1 MIFLVAH
8 VAGHMVKVLLFELK
22 IALRFADSEKGV
34 FNCLLSTG
42 ALCVI
47 MRHCSALETHLTFC
61 FFTQPNATVSL
72 RIPVCELAF

>member
-42 ALCVI
+42 AL
-47 MRHCSALETHLTFC
+47 
-61 FFTQPNATVSL
+61 
-72 RIPVCELAF
+72 

>member
-47 MRHCSALETHLTFC
+47 MRHCSGDPPYFLLFHPAQRHSV
-61 FFTQPNATVSL
+61 TQDTSM
-72 RIPVCELAF
+72 